1 MRDAAMS
8 LIQKIYDDVH
18 AALWAI
24 LVAFVLWFSVVVVP
38 TLPQIHARAEML
50 HDHEIATEQ
59 DVVCGKLGMGLQT
72 TMYRNCISNLEEYR
86 AAMQRRI
93 TYEGGV
99 LF

>member
-1 MRDAAMS
+1 MS

-24 LVAFVLWFSVVVVP
+24 LVAFVLWFWVVVVP

-59 DVVCGKLGMGLQT
+59 DAVCGELGMGSQT

-93 TYEGGV
+93 VDESGMP
-99 LF
+99 F

>member
-1 MRDAAMS
+1 MS

-24 LVAFVLWFSVVVVP
+24 LVAFVLWFWVVVVP
-38 TLPQIHARAEML
+38 TLPQIHTRAEML

-93 TYEGGV
+93 TDESGV

>member
-1 MRDAAMS
+1 MS

-38 TLPQIHARAEML
+38 TLPQMHARAEML
-50 HDHEIATEQ
+50 RDHEIAAEQ
-59 DVVCGKLGMGLQT
+59 DAVCGKLGMGPQT
-72 TMYRNCISNLEEYR
+72 AMYRNCISNLEEYR

-93 TYEGGV
+93 TDESGV